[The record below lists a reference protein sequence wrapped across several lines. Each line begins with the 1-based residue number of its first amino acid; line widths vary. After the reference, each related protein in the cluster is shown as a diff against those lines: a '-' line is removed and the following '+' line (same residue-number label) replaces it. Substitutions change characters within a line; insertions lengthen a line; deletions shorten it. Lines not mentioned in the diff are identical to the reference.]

1 MKSEPGLALTLIIMV
16 MTAVLIAGCGSEDK
30 AKIRKLS
37 DLEGK
42 SIGVNAIG
50 VSRESYEKV
59 VTANLGV
66 KPRDIVYFN
75 RLADASAAL
84 QAGKVDA
91 VYTLSVVADYYAK
104 RNKNLDVIAAKR
116 NPQFNVVMAVRSDDA
131 KLGQDVNKALAA
143 LEQNGTL
150 SKLQKEWITH
160 LPSDNE
166 PGVKQIP
173 KIPGAKTV
181 RVGVC
186 GDLVPMDYVAADG
199 RPAGYNVALLAEIG
213 KLSNINFEFVPLESQ
228 AKFTALQSKKIDVI
242 FIHLYVSQVNNNLL
256 ADEYTKSKW
265 TLTDPYFQFF
275 GSSFLV
281 KK

>member
-1 MKSEPGLALTLIIMV
+1 MQSKPGLALMLIFMV
-16 MTAVLIAGCGSEDK
+16 MLGAFVAGCGSEDK
-30 AKIRKLS
+30 TKIRKLA

-50 VSRESYEKV
+50 VSRESHEKV

-66 KPRDIVYFN
+66 KPSDIVYFN

-91 VYTLSVVADYYAK
+91 VYTLSVVANYYAK
-104 RNKNLDVIAAKR
+104 RNKHLNVIAAKR

-131 KLGQDVNKALAA
+131 RLGEAVNKALAA
-143 LEQNGTL
+143 LERNGTL
-150 SKLQKEWITH
+150 SKLQKEWITD
-160 LPSDNE
+160 LSSDNE
-166 PGVKQIP
+166 PDVKQIP
-173 KIPGAKTV
+173 KIPGARTV
-181 RVGVC
+181 HVGVC

-199 RPAGYNVALLAEIG
+199 RPAGYNVALLTEIG

-228 AKFTALQSKKIDVI
+228 AKFAALQSKKIDVI

-265 TLTDPYFQFF
+265 ILTDPYFQFF
-275 GSSFLV
+275 GSAFLV

>member
-1 MKSEPGLALTLIIMV
+1 MKSKPGSALIFLIV
-16 MTAVLIAGCGSEDK
+16 TAVLIAGCGNEDK

-50 VSRESYEKV
+50 ISRESYEKV

-75 RLADASAAL
+75 RLSDASAAL
-84 QAGKVDA
+84 LAGKVDA

-104 RNKNLDVIAAKR
+104 RNKNIDVIAAKR

-131 KLGQDVNKALAA
+131 KLGKDVNKALAA

-150 SKLQKEWITH
+150 GRLRKDWITN

-181 RVGVC
+181 HVGVC

-228 AKFTALQSKKIDVI
+228 AKFAALQSKKIDVI

-256 ADEYTKSKW
+256 ADEYTQSKW
-265 TLTDPYFQFF
+265 TLTDPYFQFY

>member
-1 MKSEPGLALTLIIMV
+1 MKSKSGLVLTLIFMV
-16 MTAVLIAGCGSEDK
+16 MTAVLAAGCGSEDK
-30 AKIRKLS
+30 GKIRKLS

-50 VSRESYEKV
+50 ISRESYEKV
-59 VTANLGV
+59 VMANLGV
-66 KPRDIVYFN
+66 KPGNIVHFN

-84 QAGKVDA
+84 LAGKVDA
-91 VYTLSVVADYYAK
+91 VYTLSVVADYYVK
-104 RNKNLDVIAAKR
+104 RNKNLGIIAAKR

-131 KLGQDVNKALAA
+131 KLREDVNRALAA
-143 LEQNGTL
+143 LEQDGTL
-150 SKLQKEWITH
+150 SKLRKDWITD

-181 RVGVC
+181 HVGVC

-199 RPAGYNVALLAEIG
+199 RPAGYNVALLSEIG
-213 KLSNINFEFVPLESQ
+213 KLSHINFEFVPLESQ

-256 ADEYTKSKW
+256 ADEYTQSKW
-265 TLTDPYFQFF
+265 TLTAPYFQFF